1 MTETLLWT
9 KIFVQINFQISQND
23 TVWSDIDFP
32 LFNDMCKW
40 QIMNFRPNFAILVD
54 LEIYLDKN
62 FRP

>member
-9 KIFVQINFQISQND
+9 KIFVQINFQISQNK
-23 TVWSDIDFP
+23 TVWSDIAFR
-32 LFNDMCKW
+32 LSNNMCKW
-40 QIMNFRPNFAILVD
+40 QIMNFRPNCAILAD